1 MVEVSPKAGGWRWAG
16 EEDGAHCT
24 FSVCPFWGSSGFAAQ
39 LQSSLLLE
47 FDVSPLSTEIFL
59 TFTVAEEGMEI
70 FVEAVT
76 GSERS

>member
-1 MVEVSPKAGGWRWAG
+1 MARGGGWVA
-16 EEDGAHCT
+16 AHCT
-24 FSVCPFWGSSGFAAQ
+24 FSVCPVWGSSGFAAQ
-39 LQSSLLLE
+39 LQSPVLLD
-47 FDVSPLSTEIFL
+47 FDVSPLSPEIFL